1 MIKQLAF
8 TRFLAAILIVFFHYG
23 KNFDWL
29 ENSSISYIIN
39 KSNIA
44 VNYFFVLSGFVMMI
58 AYNKSSKIYFLDF
71 IFKRLFRIYP
81 LYLLALLIVLL
92 VLIDKENN
100 LFEILISVFMI
111 QSWVPN
117 KALIINFT
125 GWSIAVEMFFY
136 LIFPWLFNN
145 IYKKYRLNV
154 IIYLVMLFWM
164 FSQFIYLFIK
174 IDFIKIGDFYSVVD
188 LNYLPIF
195 HLNSFLLGNLIGLIY
210 YKLSRKRF
218 KNLLILNLFIFCLII
233 YILKFNIYYHNGLLS
248 VLFALLILSI
258 SISNDFLNR
267 FFSKNIFVFLG
278 DVSYG
283 IYILQFPIWIIFSD
297 YRISKLFYLDKQN
310 DLEIIFL
317 IKLTILIFISIFSY
331 LFFENPLKNR
341 LNSLIVI
348 FKQFKKA

>member
-8 TRFLAAILIVFFHYG
+8 TRFLAAILVVFFHYG
-23 KNFDWL
+23 KNFEWL
-29 ENSSISYIIN
+29 ESNSISYIIN

-58 AYNKSSKIYFLDF
+58 AYNKSNKICFLDF

-92 VLIDKENN
+92 VLINQKNN
-100 LFEILISVFMI
+100 LFEILISVFMV

-125 GWSIAVEMFFY
+125 GWSIVVEMFFY
-136 LIFPWLFNN
+136 LLFPWLFNN
-145 IYKKYRLNV
+145 FYKKYKLTVIFFIVTFFWAFSQLIYFLIEIDFLNV
-154 IIYLVMLFWM
+154 GGFY
-164 FSQFIYLFIK
+164 K
-174 IDFIKIGDFYSVVD
+174 ITD

-195 HLNSFLLGNLIGLIY
+195 HLNSFLLGNLVGLVY
-210 YKLSRKRF
+210 FKLPKERF
-218 KNLLILNLFIFCLII
+218 KNFLILNLFILSLII

-248 VLFALLILSI
+248 GLFALLILSI

-267 FFSKNIFVFLG
+267 FFSKNIFIFLG

-283 IYILQFPIWIIFSD
+283 IYILQFPVWLVFSD

-310 DLEIIFL
+310 DLEMIFF
-317 IKLTILIFISIFSY
+317 IKLIILICVSILSY
-331 LFFENPLKNR
+331 LFFENPLKKR
-341 LNSLIVI
+341 LNLLVL
-348 FKQFKKA
+348 KYK